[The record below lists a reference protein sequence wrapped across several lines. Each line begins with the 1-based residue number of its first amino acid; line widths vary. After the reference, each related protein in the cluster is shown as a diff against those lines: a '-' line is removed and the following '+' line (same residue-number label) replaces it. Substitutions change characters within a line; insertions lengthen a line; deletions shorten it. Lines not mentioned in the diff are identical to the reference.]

1 MAGEQ
6 NQNDLRAVVEN
17 LVSHPSFRRI
27 VSDAV
32 QQSTQPQIQ
41 RSQQNFNASPNSTSS
56 PNTGRA
62 TFSSP
67 QQEMQSL
74 FRTGGRGRGGGTVA
88 SFVPVLGS
96 NRFSSR
102 SSRSRGSS
110 KAKMKKF
117 SREVVLLSKPD
128 VKFVVRGSNKAELM
142 RKGQVIQ
149 CFDFFKEW
157 TEEEV
162 FENLRSAFAEILQD
176 TR

>member
-6 NQNDLRAVVEN
+6 NNSDLRTVVEN

-32 QQSTQPQIQ
+32 QQSTKG
-41 RSQQNFNASPNSTSS
+41 SEQNEAATTNDKSS
-56 PNTGRA
+56 PNTSRA

-67 QQEMQSL
+67 QQELRSL

-96 NRFSSR
+96 SRCGAR
-102 SSRSRGSS
+102 SSRSRVSS
-110 KAKMKKF
+110 KPKRKTF
-117 SREVVLLSKPD
+117 SREVVLLSRAN
-128 VKFVVRGSNKAELM
+128 VKFVVRGSKKADLM
-142 RKGQVIQ
+142 RKGQVVQ
-149 CFDFFKEW
+149 CFEFCKEW
-157 TEEEV
+157 TEKEV
-162 FENLRSAFAEILQD
+162 FENLSEAFAEVLQG